1 MGNKKTAMYI
11 RLSDED
17 NNVDGIVK
25 AESNSAVSYTHLCH
39 HLPPP
44 GYPDFL
50 PISYKYKDVYIH
62 F

>member
-25 AESNSAVSYTHLCH
+25 AESNSVAAQRILIRDYMQRNTSHERGD
-39 HLPPP
+39 P
-44 GYPDFL
+44 GESGGD
-50 PISYKYKDVYIH
+50 SE
-62 F
+62 